1 MPDEADD
8 LHKDIEAQRVGLVE
22 EVEDSGERIGG
33 EGEAV
38 GGRAGDGLEKVAAE
52 GGQVLLGLLGLED
65 EVDEE
70 VVGGGE
76 VLLGGAVEGVGGL
89 DNNIKSILA
98 LVLLEERLD
107 LLADGD
113 EVGHLL
119 RQLGEGAVDEDQLG
133 GSHVDRSMYVWLL
146 LTGGSVELFPVGPY
160 SKAE

>member
-8 LHKDIEAQRVGLVE
+8 LHKDVEAQGVGLVE
-22 EVEDSGERIGG
+22 EVEDGGERIGG

-38 GGRAGDGLEKVAAE
+38 GGRAGDGLEEVAAE

-76 VLLGGAVEGVGGL
+76 VLLGGAVEDVGGL
-89 DNNIKSILA
+89 DDNVQGILA

-107 LLADGD
+107 LLADLD

-133 GSHVDRSMYVWLL
+133 GSHVDRCASGV
-146 LTGGSVELFPVGPY
+146 VV
-160 SKAE
+160 